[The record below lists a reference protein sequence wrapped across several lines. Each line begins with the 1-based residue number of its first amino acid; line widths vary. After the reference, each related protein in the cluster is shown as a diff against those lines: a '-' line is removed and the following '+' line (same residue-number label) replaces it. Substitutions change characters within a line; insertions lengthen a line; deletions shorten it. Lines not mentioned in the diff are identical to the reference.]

1 MFRGTKETLLIR
13 WCSWC
18 KSTAE
23 KEEFAISAEEK
34 KTRVSWAMVCVCFER
49 QANII
54 NIISFGGGYVFSLR
68 SLKTRDQQ
76 RQPWRCLNYCSP
88 VPSFQEWQE
97 GRHRSADKW
106 PRNKEMP
113 AKSLLFFHPLW
124 SKWHIWVL
132 CQFSS
137 LGKVK
142 KKISPGIVMAFPPL
156 GIKTVSG
163 WSNVTFF
170 LTP

>member
-18 KSTAE
+18 KSTTE
-23 KEEFAISAEEK
+23 KEEFAISTEEK

-54 NIISFGGGYVFSLR
+54 NIISFGGGMSFHYDPWKLGISKGSHGGALITVVLCRHFKSGR
-68 SLKTRDQQ
+68 KAGTDQQ
-76 RQPWRCLNYCSP
+76 TSR
-88 VPSFQEWQE
+88 
-97 GRHRSADKW
+97 

-113 AKSLLFFHPLW
+113 AKSLLFFYPLW